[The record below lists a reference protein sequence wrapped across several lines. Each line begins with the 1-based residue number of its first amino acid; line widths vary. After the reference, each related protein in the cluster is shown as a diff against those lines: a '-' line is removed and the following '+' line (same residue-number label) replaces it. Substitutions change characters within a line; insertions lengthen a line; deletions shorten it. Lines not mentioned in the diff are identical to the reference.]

1 MTLANVY
8 NKRQKSFVR
17 DENMSKS
24 CNFEKKNSIG
34 KQHKKFALSNRALS
48 FRLTVSLQ
56 PSQRHGKDCNGWS
69 ADAIKKTSGGPS
81 AK

>member
-8 NKRQKSFVR
+8 NKRQKSLVR

-34 KQHKKFALSNRALS
+34 KQHKNKALSNRAFGKLGWEN
-48 FRLTVSLQ
+48 LVK
-56 PSQRHGKDCNGWS
+56 SQ
-69 ADAIKKTSGGPS
+69 I
-81 AK
+81 